1 MASCGIDFGTS
12 NSALALADTA
22 GRPALVPVDGEN
34 TTIPSA
40 VFYPVRGPA
49 CYGRAA
55 IADFMA
61 GEDGRFMRSLKRI
74 LGTSLM
80 GQGTLVNSQRRQFDD
95 ILAGFIQQMKTAA
108 EQQAGGAVME
118 NVVMG
123 RPVHFS
129 DHDPDADARAENEL
143 AGIARAIGFK
153 NVEFQYEPVA
163 AAFAHER
170 HLTGEH
176 LALIVDIGG
185 GTSDFT
191 VIRLSKTAMDK
202 ADRADDILANA
213 GIRTGGNDFD
223 KDLCLTGF
231 MPDFG
236 YKSRYGAQN
245 LVLPVGPFHE
255 MSEWAKV
262 NFQYTP
268 QNRQKMAELYAE
280 STQKQKFGRFVTL
293 LEEELGHQLLS
304 VVEDCKIT
312 LTDQAEVLAALGFI
326 ESGFDLK
333 VSRLL
338 FDQAVENHVANID
351 RALTGCLDQAG
362 LRHADIDLV
371 VLTGGTSEVP
381 VLNTALRRKFPGT
394 RISEENRMASVG
406 LGLGYNS
413 VRKFGG
419 G

>member
-12 NSALALADTA
+12 NSALSLVQPDGTVKLAT
-22 GRPALVPVDGEN
+22 VENEN

-40 VFYPVRGPA
+40 VFYPARGRA

-55 IADFMA
+55 IESFMS

-95 ILAGFIQQMKTAA
+95 ILAAFIQQMKMAA
-108 EQQAGGAVME
+108 EQQAGTEIE

-129 DHDPDADARAENEL
+129 DHDPDADDRAENEL
-143 AGIARAIGFK
+143 AAIARAIGFK

-191 VIRLSKTAMDK
+191 IIRLSKTAMDK
-202 ADRADDILANA
+202 ANRADDILANA

-223 KDLCLTGF
+223 KDLCLSGF

-236 YKSRYGAQN
+236 YKSRYGTQN

-268 QNRQKMAELYAE
+268 QNRHKIAELYAQ
-280 STQKQKFGRFVTL
+280 SVQKRKFGRFVTL

-312 LTDQAEVLAALGFI
+312 LTDKDEAVSSLDFVEN
-326 ESGFDLK
+326 GFDLT
-333 VSRLL
+333 VSRML
-338 FDQAVENHVANID
+338 FDQAVEKHVENIEQAMD
-351 RALTGCLDQAG
+351 SCLDQAG
-362 LRHADIDLV
+362 LQHTDIDLV

-381 VLNTALRRKFPGT
+381 VLNTAIRQKFPDI
-394 RISEENRMASVG
+394 RISEENRMSSVG